1 MVGFPEKKHLKHIA
15 AIVVCLGLA
24 ISLGCSRGDSSKEKE
39 SPESDADAQVEK
51 KLPPQKPKPLTGRE
65 ILQRMVAAYQN
76 ATSYSDHGQ
85 VRLRAVVGGRDMDL
99 AAPFSMALVRPDKL
113 RLEAYQ
119 AMVVCDGTTFF
130 AAIKDI
136 PDQVLQRPA
145 SGRLSIGSLVTDPML
160 AEAWSQGFGGAM
172 PQVLLLLGKDP
183 LKNLLSDTKEVAVSE
198 PGEIDGRACYRL
210 RIKRPEGTATFWID
224 QKTFVLRRV
233 VLPTDIIR
241 RELSGRGQVESISL
255 VADFVNAQ
263 LDEQVNL
270 KAFQFEP
277 PKDAEIVKFF
287 LPPPMRM
294 LGKKAP
300 DLQFVD
306 LDGKPVTLESLT
318 GKVVLLDFWA
328 TWCGPCRKSLPNL
341 EKIRQRY
348 KDDPKVAFFAVSVDE
363 PQTDN
368 KVLVETFEDLKVG
381 IPILRDP
388 KQSAAALQFTGIPTL
403 FVIGADGVVQHCEIG
418 GNPRIAEELPAKID
432 ALLAGEN
439 IYEKSLR
446 EFEEQMD
453 AYAGMIE
460 AQLSSEGETSSDKRV
475 LEEQVLPEVKTAPR
489 SDPAR
494 LKLAPLWKCAEVK
507 SPGNILVVRNDDGP
521 VRLMVVE
528 DWKSVAEV
536 GLDGKLIALHKLK
549 LDENE
554 IVGSIRTAVGADGK
568 RYFVAFLLSQQR
580 CHVYD
585 ENWKLIAHYP
595 EDALESPH
603 RGIADVELGD
613 LDGDGKL
620 NVYVS
625 YWGLVGVQCASL
637 EGKRLWANRSLSEVA
652 CIAIGG
658 PNAQGRRD
666 LYCAGG
672 AGAIVVLD
680 AKGKRNGEISVRNRF
695 FHWIASADLRGDG
708 RGQWCGMSAK
718 KTGDNIA
725 VGFSLSGEE
734 LWSYTLPAGVPR
746 IPIEPIV
753 PGRVTRDGPGQWLLP
768 GLDGSIHIVSADGVP
783 LDKFNYGA
791 ELHGLTTVDINGR
804 PALVVATAGG
814 VEAWGVEQNKVR

>member
-1 MVGFPEKKHLKHIA
+1 MVGFPEKKYLKHIA
-15 AIVVCLGLA
+15 SIAVCLGLV
-24 ISLGCSRGDSSKEKE
+24 IPLGCSRGESSKAKD
-39 SPESDADAQVEK
+39 SPRSDANAKAEK
-51 KLPPQKPKPLTGRE
+51 KLPEEKPKPLSGRE
-65 ILQRMVAAYQN
+65 ILERMVAAYQN
-76 ATSYSDHGQ
+76 ATSYADHGQ
-85 VRLRAVVGGRDMDL
+85 VRLDFVVGGHKGGDV
-99 AAPFSMALVRPDKL
+99 APFSLALARPNKL

-119 AMVVCDGTTFF
+119 ATIVCDGKDFF
-130 AAIKDI
+130 AEIKDI
-136 PDQVLQRPA
+136 PDYALRKPA
-145 SGRLSIGSLVTDPML
+145 PERLVFSMLFTDPL
-160 AEAWSQGFGGAM
+160 LEDAWTRGFGGSM

-183 LKNLLSDTKEVAVSE
+183 MKSLLSGTEEVAVME
-198 PGEIDGRACYRL
+198 AGEIDGHACHRL
-210 RIKRPEGTATFWID
+210 RFERPEGTATFWID
-224 QKTFVLRRV
+224 RENYVLRRV
-233 VLPTDIIR
+233 VMPTDPIR
-241 RELSGRGQVESISL
+241 QDLSQEGPVESISL
-255 VADFVNAQ
+255 VADFFNAR
-263 LDEQVNL
+263 LDGEI
-270 KAFQFEP
+270 APETFEFKP
-277 PKDAEIVKFF
+277 PKGAKTMKSF
-287 LPPPMRM
+287 PPAPMRM

-300 DLQFVD
+300 KLEFFD
-306 LDGKPVTLESLT
+306 LDGKPVTLQSPA
-318 GKVVLLDFWA
+318 GKVVVLNFWA
-328 TWCGPCRKSLPNL
+328 TWCEPCRRTLPDF
-341 EKIRQRY
+341 EKIRRQY
-348 KDDPKVAFFAVSVDE
+348 KDNPKVVFYAVSVDQ

-368 KVLVETFEDLKVG
+368 KQLVKTFEQLKVNA
-381 IPILRDP
+381 PILRDP
-388 KQSAAALQFTGIPTL
+388 KQSATAMQFIGIPTL
-403 FVIGADGVVQHCEIG
+403 FVIGADGVVQHCEMG
-418 GNPRIAEELPAKID
+418 GNPRGTEDLAAKID
-432 ALLAGEN
+432 ALLAGKN
-439 IYEKSLR
+439 VFEKSFR
-446 EFEEQMD
+446 EFME

-460 AQLSSEGETSSDKRV
+460 AQLSSEGEASSDKRV
-475 LEEQVLPEVKTAPR
+475 LGEQALPEVKTAPR

-507 SPGNILVVRNDDGP
+507 SPGNILVVRDGDGP

-536 GLDGKLIALHKLK
+536 GLDGKLIALHKLE

-554 IVGSIRTAVGADGK
+554 IVGSMRAAVGADGK

-585 ENWKLIAHYP
+585 ENWKLVAHYP

-672 AGAIVVLD
+672 AGEIVVLD
-680 AKGKRNGEISVRNRF
+680 AKGERNGEISVRNRF

-725 VGFSLSGEE
+725 VGFSLSSEE
-734 LWSYTLPAGVPR
+734 LWSYTLPAGVPQ

-768 GLDGSIHIVSADGVP
+768 GLDGSIHVVSADGVP
-783 LDKFNYGA
+783 LDRFNYGA
-791 ELHGLTTVDINGR
+791 ELHGLTTVEIGGR

-814 VEAWGVEQNKVR
+814 VEAWEVK

>member
-15 AIVVCLGLA
+15 AIAVCLGLV
-24 ISLGCSRGDSSKEKE
+24 IPLGCSRGDSSKATD
-39 SPESDADAQVEK
+39 SPRPDANAKAEK
-51 KLPPQKPKPLTGRE
+51 KLPEEKPKPPSGRE
-65 ILQRMVAAYQN
+65 ILSRVVSAYQN
-76 ATSYSDHGQ
+76 ATSYADHGQ
-85 VRLRAVVGGRDMDL
+85 VRLRAVVGGREMDL
-99 AAPFSMALVRPDKL
+99 AAPFSVALVRPDKL

-136 PDQVLQRPA
+136 PNQVLQRPA
-145 SGRLSIGSLVTDPML
+145 SGRVSIGSLLTDPML

-172 PQVLLLLGKDP
+172 PQVLLLFGKDP
-183 LKNLLSDTKEVAVSE
+183 MENLLSDTEEVAVSE

-210 RIKRPEGTATFWID
+210 RIERPEGVATFWID

-233 VLPTDIIR
+233 FLPTDIIR
-241 RELSGRGQVESISL
+241 RELSREGQVESISL
-255 VADFVNAQ
+255 VADFVDAQ
-263 LDEQVNL
+263 LDGKVAP

-287 LPPPMRM
+287 LPPPIRM
-294 LGKKAP
+294 LGEKTP

-306 LDGKPVTLESLT
+306 LDGKPVTLQSLA

-328 TWCGPCRKSLPNL
+328 TWCGPCRQSLPNL
-341 EKIRQRY
+341 EKIRHRY
-348 KDDPKVAFFAVSVDE
+348 KDNPKVAFFAVSVDQPE
-363 PQTDN
+363 TDN
-368 KVLVETFEDLKVG
+368 KELVKTFEQLKVN

-388 KQSAAALQFTGIPTL
+388 KQSAAALQFTGIPAL
-403 FVIGADGVVQHCEIG
+403 FVIGADGVVQHCEMG
-418 GNPRIAEELPAKID
+418 GNPQIADVLPAKID

-439 IYEKSLR
+439 VYEKSLR
-446 EFEEQMD
+446 EFEEQMETH
-453 AYAGMIE
+453 AKMVE
-460 AQLSSEGETSSDKRV
+460 AQFSPKDEAHPDKQTID
-475 LEEQVLPEVKTAPR
+475 EQILPEVKTAPR
-489 SDPAR
+489 SDPVR

-507 SPGNILVVRNDDGP
+507 SPGNILVVRNGDGP

-536 GLDGKLIALHKLK
+536 GLDGKLIALHKLE
-549 LDENE
+549 LGENE

-585 ENWKLIAHYP
+585 ENWKLVAHYP
-595 EDALESPH
+595 EDALGSPH

-637 EGKRLWANRSLSEVA
+637 EGKRLWVNRSLSEVA

-658 PNAQGRRD
+658 PNAQGNRN
-666 LYCAGG
+666 LYCTGG
-672 AGAIVVLD
+672 AGAIVVLN

-695 FHWIASADLRGDG
+695 FNWIASADLRGNG
-708 RGQWCGMSAK
+708 RGQWCGMSAR

-734 LWSYTLPAGVPR
+734 LWSYILPAGVPQ

-768 GLDGSIHIVSADGVP
+768 GLDGSIHVVSADGVP

-791 ELHGLTTVDINGR
+791 ELHGLTTVEIDGR

-814 VEAWGVEQNKVR
+814 LEAWEIGAN

>member
-1 MVGFPEKKHLKHIA
+1 YA
-15 AIVVCLGLA
+15 
-24 ISLGCSRGDSSKEKE
+24 
-39 SPESDADAQVEK
+39 
-51 KLPPQKPKPLTGRE
+51 
-65 ILQRMVAAYQN
+65 
-76 ATSYSDHGQ
+76 DHGQ
-85 VRLRAVVGGRDMDL
+85 VRLRAVVGGRDVDL
-99 AAPFSMALVRPDKL
+99 AAPFSMALIRPDKL

-130 AAIKDI
+130 AAIKNI
-136 PDQVLQRPA
+136 PGQVLQRPA
-145 SGRLSIGSLVTDPML
+145 SGRLSIGSLATDPML

-183 LKNLLSDTKEVAVSE
+183 MENLLGDTKKVAVSE
-198 PGEIDGRACYRL
+198 PGETDGRACYRL
-210 RIKRPEGTATFWID
+210 RIERPEGAATFWID

-241 RELSGRGQVESISL
+241 RELSREGPVESISL

-263 LDEQVNL
+263 LDGKVDP

-294 LGKKAP
+294 LGKKVP
-300 DLQFVD
+300 NLQFVD

-328 TWCGPCRKSLPNL
+328 TWCGPCRQSLPNL

-368 KVLVETFEDLKVG
+368 KVLVKTFEDLKVG
-381 IPILRDP
+381 VPILRDP

-403 FVIGADGVVQHCEIG
+403 FVIGEDGVVQHCEIG
-418 GNPRIAEELPAKID
+418 GNPRIAEVLPAKID

-446 EFEEQMD
+446 EFDEQME
-453 AYAGMIE
+453 AYAKMVE
-460 AQLSSEGETSSDKRV
+460 AQLSSEGEASSDKRV
-475 LEEQVLPEVKTAPR
+475 LEEQALPEVKTAPR

-507 SPGNILVVRNDDGP
+507 SPGNILVVRDGDGP
-521 VRLMVVE
+521 ARLMVVE
-528 DWKSVAEV
+528 NWKSVAEV
-536 GLDGKLIALHKLK
+536 GLDGKLIALHKLE
-549 LDENE
+549 LGDNE
-554 IVGSIRTAVGADGK
+554 IVGSIRTTVGADGH

-585 ENWKLIAHYP
+585 ENWKLVAHYP
-595 EDALESPH
+595 EDALKSPH

-613 LDGDGKL
+613 LDGDGKP

-637 EGKRLWANRSLSEVA
+637 EGKRLWTNRSLSEVA
-652 CIAIGG
+652 CIAIGD
-658 PNAQGRRD
+658 PNAQGNRD
-666 LYCAGG
+666 LYCTGG

-680 AKGKRNGEISVRNRF
+680 AKGERNGEISVRGRF
-695 FHWIASADLRGDG
+695 FNWIASADLRGDG

-734 LWSYTLPAGVPR
+734 LWSYTLPTGIPQ
-746 IPIEPIV
+746 IPIDPIV

-768 GLDGSIHIVSADGVP
+768 GLDGSIHVVSADGVP

-791 ELHGLTTVDINGR
+791 ELHGLTTVEIDGR

-814 VEAWGVEQNKVR
+814 VEAWEIK